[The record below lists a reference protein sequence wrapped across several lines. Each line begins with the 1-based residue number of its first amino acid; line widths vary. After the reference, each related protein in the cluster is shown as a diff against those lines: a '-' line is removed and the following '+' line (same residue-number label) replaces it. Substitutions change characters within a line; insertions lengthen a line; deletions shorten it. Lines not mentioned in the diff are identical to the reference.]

1 MYFTINNTTQDKSN
15 RRFNEG
21 YSRNEVELLVRNG
34 ITVEELKDR
43 GISLRTIE
51 RARRTVEKDEEKASS
66 HHSVDSSNGWFVKKD
81 MSNNIPIGKDAVQAE
96 KDRHAKEPESNKDF
110 CKRYVDSLNS

>member
-1 MYFTINNTTQDKSN
+1 MYFTINNTRQDRNN

-34 ITVEELKDR
+34 ITTEDLKDR

-51 RARRTVEKDEEKASS
+51 GARKTVEDDERKASS
-66 HHSVDSSNGWFVKKD
+66 HHSVDPSNGWFVKKD
-81 MSNNIPIGKDAVQAE
+81 MEKGVPIGKNAVQAE
-96 KDRHAKEPESNKDF
+96 KDRHPGNRESDADF
-110 CKRYVDSLNS
+110 HKRYVDSLNS